1 MRNNMKNILLSIFA
15 ALSFTTVASANE
27 LTILNSGSK
36 TGSFSM
42 TSIAYYTDLMTEF
55 DNIQLINPGNR
66 CVAVNS
72 ILPRL
77 SGPVLMPWASDYEA
91 NGRDGG
97 CVTFDISQGHV
108 IRYNAEP
115 MNVCHMGG
123 LDVTVDSGRIG
134 HTVPA
139 DGPLS
144 RAAGAINNSFGTDHT
159 NVVYDGQG
167 DTRLALINGE
177 IDYALLAREHAA
189 YVISNGGVC
198 DVDLSNNPTTS
209 LYSQSDNN
217 PQLVFGFDNV
227 WLGLNMTQDQAL
239 ALRNTL
245 IAAHNNCES
254 ASARYTGCGEL
265 VNIVWDITDEQ
276 ALARWEPVVESQRA
290 EQK

>member
-1 MRNNMKNILLSIFA
+1 M
-15 ALSFTTVASANE
+15 
-27 LTILNSGSK
+27 
-36 TGSFSM
+36 
-42 TSIAYYTDLMTEF
+42 D
-55 DNIQLINPGNR
+55 
-66 CVAVNS
+66 
-72 ILPRL
+72 
-77 SGPVLMPWASDYEA
+77 
-91 NGRDGG
+91 
-97 CVTFDISQGHV
+97 
-108 IRYNAEP
+108 
-115 MNVCHMGG
+115 
-123 LDVTVDSGRIG
+123 
-134 HTVPA
+134 A

-144 RAAGAINNSFGTDHT
+144 RASGAINNSFGTDHT

-209 LYSQSDNN
+209 LYSRADNN

-227 WLGLNMTQDQAL
+227 WLGLNMSQDQAL
-239 ALRNTL
+239 ELRDTL

>member
-1 MRNNMKNILLSIFA
+1 MRNTMKNILLSIFA
-15 ALSFTTVASANE
+15 VLSVTTVANADE

-66 CVAVNS
+66 CVALTS

-91 NGRDGG
+91 SGRDGG

-123 LDVTVDSGRIG
+123 IDVTVNSGRIG

-144 RAAGAINNSFGTDHT
+144 RASGAINNSFGTDHT

-189 YVISNGGVC
+189 YVISHGGVC

-209 LYSQSDNN
+209 LYSRADNN

-227 WLGLNMTQDQAL
+227 WLGLNMSQDQAL
-239 ALRNTL
+239 ELRDTL

>member
-1 MRNNMKNILLSIFA
+1 MKNILLSIVV
-15 ALSFTTVASANE
+15 ALGFVAGANANE

-36 TGSFSM
+36 SGSFSM

-66 CVAVNS
+66 CVALGS

-77 SGPVLMPWASDYEA
+77 EGPVLMPWASDYEA
-91 NGRDGG
+91 SGRDGG

-115 MNVCHMGG
+115 MNVCHMGN
-123 LDVTVDSGRIG
+123 LDITTDSGRIG
-134 HTVPA
+134 HTVPV

-144 RAAGAINNSFGTDHT
+144 RAAGAINESFGTAHT

-189 YVISNGGVC
+189 YVESNGGVC
-198 DVDLSNNPTTS
+198 DRNLSNDSNSS
-209 LYSQSDNN
+209 LYSLANN
-217 PQLVFGFDNV
+217 NDDLVFGFDNV
-227 WLGLNMTQDQAL
+227 WLGLNMTQEQAL
-239 ALRNTL
+239 NLRETL

-254 ASARYTGCGEL
+254 ASAQYTGCGEL
-265 VNIVWDITDEQ
+265 VHIVWDLTDEQ

-290 EQK
+290 EQ

>member
-1 MRNNMKNILLSIFA
+1 MKNILLSIFA
-15 ALSFTTVASANE
+15 VLSVTTVANADE

-66 CVAVNS
+66 CVALTS

-91 NGRDGG
+91 SGRDGG

-115 MNVCHMGG
+115 MNVCYMGG
-123 LDVTVDSGRIG
+123 IDVTVNSGRIG

-198 DVDLSNNPTTS
+198 DIDLSNNPTTS
-209 LYSQSDNN
+209 LYSRADNN

-239 ALRNTL
+239 KLRDTL

>member
-1 MRNNMKNILLSIFA
+1 MKKTLISIFA
-15 ALSFTTVASANE
+15 VLSFATIAGADE

-66 CVAVNS
+66 CVALAS

-77 SGPVLMPWASDYEA
+77 TGPVLMPWASDYEA
-91 NGRDGG
+91 SGRDGG
-97 CVTFDISQGHV
+97 CVTFDVSQGHV

-123 LDVTVDSGRIG
+123 LDVTVNSGRIG

-144 RAAGAINNSFGTDHT
+144 RAAGAINDSFGTEHT

-189 YVISNGGVC
+189 YVISNGGAC
-198 DVDLSNNPTTS
+198 DVDLSNNSETS
-209 LYSQSDNN
+209 LYSRAGNN
-217 PQLVFGFDNV
+217 ARLVFGFDNV
-227 WLGLNMTQDQAL
+227 WLGLNMTAEQAL
-239 ALRNTL
+239 ALRQTL

-254 ASARYTGCGEL
+254 AIARYAGCGEL
-265 VNIVWDITDEQ
+265 ANIVWNITNEQ
-276 ALARWEPVVESQRA
+276 TLARWEPVVESQRA

>member
-1 MRNNMKNILLSIFA
+1 MKNILLSIFA
-15 ALSFTTVASANE
+15 VLSVATVANADE

-42 TSIAYYTDLMTEF
+42 TSIAYYTDLMTKF

-66 CVAVNS
+66 CVALTS

-91 NGRDGG
+91 SGRDGG

-123 LDVTVDSGRIG
+123 IDVTVNSGRIG

-198 DVDLSNNPTTS
+198 DIDLSNNPTTS
-209 LYSQSDNN
+209 LYSRADNN

-239 ALRNTL
+239 KLRDTL

>member
-1 MRNNMKNILLSIFA
+1 MRNTMKNILLSIFA
-15 ALSFTTVASANE
+15 VLSVATVANADE

-42 TSIAYYTDLMTEF
+42 TSIAYYTDLMTKF

-66 CVAVNS
+66 CVALTS

-91 NGRDGG
+91 SGRDGG

-115 MNVCHMGG
+115 MNVCYMGG
-123 LDVTVDSGRIG
+123 IDVTVNSGRIG

-198 DVDLSNNPTTS
+198 DIDLSNNPTTS
-209 LYSQSDNN
+209 LYSRADNN

-239 ALRNTL
+239 KLRDTL

>member
-1 MRNNMKNILLSIFA
+1 MKNILLSIFA
-15 ALSFTTVASANE
+15 VLSFATVANADE

-42 TSIAYYTDLMTEF
+42 TSIAYYTDLMTKF

-66 CVAVNS
+66 CVALTS

-91 NGRDGG
+91 SGRDGG

-123 LDVTVDSGRIG
+123 IDVTVNSGRIG

-198 DVDLSNNPTTS
+198 DIDLSNNPTTS
-209 LYSQSDNN
+209 LYSRADNN

-227 WLGLNMTQDQAL
+227 WLGLNMSQDQAL
-239 ALRNTL
+239 ELRDTL